1 MKASVFA
8 GVFASLVTFLVSGN
22 SHVTASQFQNIST
35 RAAVFT
41 DDSVLIGGFIVNGT
55 EPKKVMLRALGL
67 SLPFTDSVPPL
78 ADPVLQLHE
87 PDGTVITNDNWR
99 DTQQQEVIDTG
110 IPPMNDLDSAIV
122 VTLPPGAYTAIVRG
136 KGNAIGTALVEV
148 YDLDEAANS
157 ELANISARGYVG
169 VENNVMIAG
178 IIVGPDGSGQS
189 TVVVRGIGPSL
200 GVFTPPATALLNPLI
215 ELYDSDGK
223 IIARNDNWMDDPHAA
238 EIAAAGLAP
247 QSNLEA
253 ALQATL
259 GPGTYTAILRGT
271 GIEVDLTGTGLI
283 ESYNIK

>member
-1 MKASVFA
+1 MKASVLA
-8 GVFASLVTFLVSGN
+8 GVFASLVTFLASGT
-22 SHVTASQFQNIST
+22 SHVTASQFQNTST
-35 RAAVFT
+35 RAAVLT
-41 DDSVLIGGFIVNGT
+41 DDSVLICGFIISGT

-78 ADPVLQLHE
+78 ADPILQLHE

-99 DTQQQEVIDTG
+99 DTQGQEVMNTG

-136 KGNAIGTALVEV
+136 KGNTIGTALVEV

-169 VENNVMIAG
+169 AEDNVMIAG
-178 IIVGPDGSGQS
+178 IIVGPDGSGES

-200 GVFTPPATALLNPLI
+200 GVFTPPASALPNPLI
-215 ELYDSDGK
+215 ELYDSDGD
-223 IIARNDNWMDDPHAA
+223 IIALNDNWMDDPHAA

-247 QSNLEA
+247 DSNLEA

-259 GPGTYTAILRGT
+259 APGAYTAILRGT
-271 GIEVDLTGTGLI
+271 GIEVDLTGIGLI